1 MTVWKK
7 VIREQ
12 SLQVFAGLQ
21 PLTRPHLL
29 PPGVEVAPTGRWS
42 MGDLSPPSLLPCH
55 PPTPLLTHLGERL
68 SAAAFD
74 STVQHI
80 PVLPLIPGR
89 CFEVGMREERGRQP
103 PKPGDGHQGTELHPR
118 IDLWS
123 AVCEQTFGFCIS

>member
-7 VIREQ
+7 AIREQ

-55 PPTPLLTHLGERL
+55 PPAPLLTHLGERL

-80 PVLPLIPGR
+80 PVLPLIPSR
-89 CFEVGMREERGRQP
+89 CFEV
-103 PKPGDGHQGTELHPR
+103 KGDGAATSLSRKTGEGHKGAEIKP
-118 IDLWS
+118 
-123 AVCEQTFGFCIS
+123 